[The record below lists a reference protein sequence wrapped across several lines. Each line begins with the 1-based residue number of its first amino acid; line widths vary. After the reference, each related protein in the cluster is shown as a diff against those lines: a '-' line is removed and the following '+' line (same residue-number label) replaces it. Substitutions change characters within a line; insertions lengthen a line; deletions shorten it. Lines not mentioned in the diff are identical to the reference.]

1 MKYKAVIFD
10 LDGVI
15 CHTDRYHYRAWK
27 MIAEELQ
34 IPFDEAKNNLLRGI
48 SRMESLE
55 ILLGPATEQL
65 SQAEKEK
72 LAERK
77 NILYREMLASM
88 SPADLTEEVKE
99 TLHKL
104 RQRGCLLA
112 IGSSSKNAPFI
123 LERIGLG
130 NYFDMVSDGNSITRS
145 KPDPEVFLTAAK
157 GLGLEAGE
165 CLVAEDARAGIDA
178 ACAGGFD
185 SAGLGEAAA
194 YDRTTY
200 PLTSFQDIGRLVI
213 DAADSG
219 MQEGLI

>member
-1 MKYKAVIFD
+1 MRYKSIIFD

-15 CHTDRYHYRAWK
+15 CHTDLYHYRAWK
-27 MIAEELQ
+27 TIAEELQ

-55 ILLGPATEQL
+55 ILLGPDAGQF

-77 NILYREMLASM
+77 NTLYREMLASM

-112 IGSSSKNAPFI
+112 IGSSSKNATFI

-130 NYFDMVSDGNSITRS
+130 NYFDVVSDGNRITKS

-157 GLGLEAGE
+157 ELGLQAVE

-185 SAGLGEAAA
+185 SAGLGEAAV
-194 YDRTTY
+194 YERTTY
-200 PLTSFQDIGRLVI
+200 PLAAFQDIGRIVL
-213 DAADSG
+213 
-219 MQEGLI
+219 E